1 MRKFFLSLAAL
12 VIVVVGIGLPSSSA
26 AIDLAKK
33 FVVGPDLGFTMD
45 PDMLSGSLIA
55 EYQVTSSVAL
65 GPMLNFS
72 GDFDDHFYFGTA
84 GIAKYKANLAQ
95 TESPKLKPYGM
106 VGVGFLI
113 KNKKRRDDWNRETEF
128 LFPIG
133 GGFEYWFQDNLAW
146 GADVVFNISDEIYLG
161 LYGGIRTCF

>member
-1 MRKFFLSLAAL
+1 MKKISVSLAAL
-12 VIVVVGIGLPSSSA
+12 VLIVGIGLPSTSA
-26 AIDLAKK
+26 AIDLANK
-33 FVVGPDLGFTMD
+33 FVVGPDIGFTVD
-45 PDMLSGSLIA
+45 PDMFSGSLIG
-55 EYQVTSSVAL
+55 EYHVTSSVAF
-65 GPMLNFS
+65 GPLLNFS
-72 GDFDDHFYFGTA
+72 GDSDDHFFFGTS
-84 GIAKYKANLAQ
+84 GVAKYKANLSP

-113 KNKKRRDDWNRETEF
+113 KNEKHHGDWDRKTEY

-146 GADVVFNISDEIYLG
+146 GANVVFNISDEIYLG